1 MSTPFEIPL
10 AKGAQSFL
18 VTLAGASYRM
28 RLRWS
33 GVATPSWLLDIST
46 EAGAPLVSGLP
57 LVTGSDLLAQHAH
70 LNIGSGLYVFSD
82 VDPPTYASLGVSTK
96 LYFLP
101 TA

>member
-1 MSTPFEIPL
+1 MSTAFEINL
-10 AKGAQSFL
+10 VAGAQSL
-18 VTLAGASYRM
+18 SVPLSGGVYRL

-33 GVATPSWLLDIST
+33 GFATPSWLLDIST
-46 EAGAPLVSGLP
+46 EAGDPLVSGLP
-57 LVTGSDLLAQHAH
+57 MVTGSDLLAQHAH
-70 LNIGSGLYVFSD
+70 LNIGGGLYVVSD